1 MKKLLTIIV
10 LLTFLQIPTF
20 NTYAQEETNE
30 NTVEEDIQKENTEEQ
45 KVETLSENFEEKEV
59 EDIQPP
65 STSFLTIL
73 GAILIPSIFIILCY
87 LVLKFFKT

>member
-10 LLTFLQIPTF
+10 FLTFLQIPTF

-30 NTVEEDIQKENTEEQ
+30 NTVEEDIQEENTEEQ
-45 KVETLSENFEEKEV
+45 KVETLSEKLGEKEV

-73 GAILIPSIFIILCY
+73 AAILIPSIFIILCY
-87 LVLKFFKT
+87 LILKFFKT